1 MINRLESTPEVPD
14 ILTSIIEFVRK
25 HAPEESLYLADRGL
39 IAWHIF
45 RRRVTWRLDRNGL
58 TAVMF
63 YWQLKDI
70 SDIDRKILNDVE
82 GEGQLLYIAFLAMED
97 RVKFQDLIGGML
109 DYAIDSCEE
118 RPKFIAFE
126 RLDNRV
132 RQYKIREKHEQE

>member
-1 MINRLESTPEVPD
+1 MNLELD
-14 ILTSIIEFVRK
+14 IVAAPHDIPTAIIDFLSR
-25 HAPEESLYLADRGL
+25 HAPKESMYFADRGV

-45 RRRVTWRLDRNGL
+45 RRRVAWRMDQNGL

-70 SDIDRKILNDVE
+70 ADIDNKILNEIE
-82 GEGQLLYIAFLAMED
+82 GEGQILYIALLAIDE
-97 RVKFQDLIGGML
+97 RVRFEDLIGGML